1 MKLTKLIRFLSVAF
15 SLVLVFG
22 FFSTQ
27 MGFSGSEK
35 AGKGA
40 IKVSLMEAMQP
51 PFAPVYVAAAK
62 GYFEE
67 EGLQI
72 EFSSV
77 PSGRVAL
84 DSVLGERVDMATMA
98 ETPPMLAGIKKQPL
112 VIITGL
118 EQSDKNAKILVRKD
132 LGISKPS
139 DLIGQKIATSIG
151 TNAEFMM
158 VKWLEA
164 NNIKRDQ
171 LTIINLS
178 PADMVSAIQKGAVKA
193 IFTWE
198 PHITNAKS
206 ALGDKAEICFTSNVY
221 REMFCLASLENYA
234 KNNQEAI
241 KAVLRALIKAEK
253 FINDNPEESIKIVAP
268 KVNMDTELLGKI
280 WKYFDWKI
288 SFEKVYVDLFNAEG
302 KWAIESGIAPKGA
315 TLPDFRKMFFTK
327 PMEEVAPERV
337 NM

>member
-1 MKLTKLIRFLSVAF
+1 MNLTKLIKYLVIAF
-15 SLVLVFG
+15 VFG
-22 FFSTQ
+22 FFSSQ
-27 MGFSGSEK
+27 MGSSKSDKGEK
-35 AGKGA
+35 KL
-40 IKVSLMEAMQP
+40 IKVSFMEAMQP
-51 PFAPVYVAAAK
+51 PFAPVYIAAAK

-67 EGLQI
+67 EGLDI

-84 DSVLGERVDMATMA
+84 DSVLGDRVDMATMA
-98 ETPPMLAGIKKQPL
+98 ETPPMLAIIKKQPL

-132 LGISKPS
+132 LGISKPY
-139 DLIGQKIATSIG
+139 DLIGEKIATSFG

-164 NNIKRDQ
+164 NNIKREQ
-171 LTIINLS
+171 LTIISLS

-193 IFTWE
+193 VFTWE

-206 ALGDKAEICFTSNVY
+206 ALGDKAEIWFTGDVY
-221 REMFCLASLENYA
+221 REMFALASLEEYA
-234 KNNQEAI
+234 ENNQEAI

-253 FINDNPEESIKIVAP
+253 FIKDNPEESIEIVAP
-268 KVNMDTELLGKI
+268 RVNMDTELLGKI

-288 SFEKVYVDLFNAEG
+288 GFEEAYVELFNEEG
-302 KWAIESGIAPKGA
+302 NWAIESGIAPKGS
-315 TLPDFRKMFFTK
+315 TLPDFRKMFFTG

-337 NM
+337 NMLKD